1 MTARTLLAVY
11 FSYVAV
17 SYFFFYLYLPTE
29 FLNFFIM
36 IESKSDPPVDACD
49 FKIIAVP
56 TPVSIPP

>member
-29 FLNFFIM
+29 FLIFFI
-36 IESKSDPPVDACD
+36 INQNTVNYE
-49 FKIIAVP
+49 KII
-56 TPVSIPP
+56 SIISGTYMCNDS

>member
-29 FLNFFIM
+29 FLNLFI
-36 IESKSDPPVDACD
+36 INQNTVNYE
-49 FKIIAVP
+49 KII
-56 TPVSIPP
+56 SIISGTYMCNDS

>member
-29 FLNFFIM
+29 FLNFFI
-36 IESKSDPPVDACD
+36 INQNTVNYE
-49 FKIIAVP
+49 KII
-56 TPVSIPP
+56 SIISGTYMCNDS

>member
-29 FLNFFIM
+29 FLNFFI
-36 IESKSDPPVDACD
+36 INQNTVNYE
-49 FKIIAVP
+49 KII
-56 TPVSIPP
+56 SIISGTYQCIFS

>member
-29 FLNFFIM
+29 FLNFFI
-36 IESKSDPPVDACD
+36 INQNTVNYE
-49 FKIIAVP
+49 KII
-56 TPVSIPP
+56 SIISGTYMCNYS